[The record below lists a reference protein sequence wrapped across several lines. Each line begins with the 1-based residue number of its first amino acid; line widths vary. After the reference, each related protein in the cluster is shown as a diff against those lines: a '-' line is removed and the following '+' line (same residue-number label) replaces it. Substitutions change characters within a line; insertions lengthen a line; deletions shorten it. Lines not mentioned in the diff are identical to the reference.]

1 MKKLITLLLFACF
14 AQIVF
19 AQNILP
25 RPNPPKLVND
35 VAGVLSPEQREILEQ
50 KLVALDDS
58 SSNQIAVVL
67 IPTLDGYP
75 IEEYANKLFREWG
88 MAPSRP

>member
-67 IPTLDGYP
+67 CVVMIFDRRTIKTRCAIYRV
-75 IEEYANKLFREWG
+75 II
-88 MAPSRP
+88 